1 VEVIM
6 KIDGTLPLPQ
16 LERLQA
22 REGRSLRAGSGTD
35 AAAELPTGPDVAVA
49 GGARFVNEVRS
60 LASVM
65 SEFRGDE
72 VLRAKQDIAD
82 GNLLTEIELDA
93 AVDALLAGL

>member
-1 VEVIM
+1 M
-6 KIDGTLPLPQ
+6 KIDGTLPLPH

-22 REGRSLRAGSGTD
+22 RETGAARAGAQSG
-35 AAAELPTGPDVAVA
+35 AASELQAGPDVAVA
-49 GGARFVNEVRS
+49 GGARFVNETRS

-72 VLRAKQDIAD
+72 VLRARQDIAN
-82 GNLLTEIELDA
+82 GTLLTEIELDA